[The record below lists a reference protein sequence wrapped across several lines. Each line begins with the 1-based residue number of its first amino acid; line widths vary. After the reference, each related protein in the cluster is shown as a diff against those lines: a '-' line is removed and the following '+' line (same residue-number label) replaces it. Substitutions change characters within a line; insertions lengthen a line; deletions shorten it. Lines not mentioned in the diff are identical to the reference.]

1 MSDQH
6 RAIIRARR
14 AQEIWQR
21 HLRSYFAKPVRGQH
35 VHVVRLTPT
44 GNLLALVRRRRG
56 PRSGEVA
63 V

>member
-1 MSDQH
+1 MSEDH
-6 RAIIRARR
+6 RAIIRQRR
-14 AQEIWQR
+14 ARDIWQR

-44 GNLLALVRRRRG
+44 GNLLALVGPRRG
-56 PRSGEVA
+56 GAGVA